1 MDYELLSRPA
11 ILAPIFLAISYIIYQ
26 IFLKPS
32 PVSQLNLPIVGARPG
47 DWFPY
52 TQAKWRNYRDFRSA
66 ALEADRLSRET
77 NPKNPHQAAL
87 FPVFGGTPN
96 LIHLPRSEIKFVID
110 QPDPAV
116 VDMHGQVMDGM
127 QMDYI
132 LSDPHLVKDPVW
144 ASHHK
149 MITTMLTS
157 QIPNL
162 VPDVAD
168 ETAWLFN
175 HLWELEPGQ
184 SKDVLVYDT
193 LRRVI
198 SGMTN
203 RVTVGL
209 PLCPEEG
216 FLDVSVS
223 HASLVYT
230 TGQVLSWVW
239 KPFKPPVAL
248 VTTVPLKRKSHQFC
262 ELLRP
267 EVKRRLAEYD
277 AHQADLEKK
286 SLSGAVKT
294 DFLQWC
300 INQAKTLGSPYLLSP
315 ETLAGRITLIN
326 FSGIHTTAFAVT
338 HAVLDLVY
346 SPNREQIIAE
356 LREEI
361 ESCLDKYGEPV
372 DAKSETKKR
381 RQWNKA
387 TLNAM
392 HKLDSL
398 LRESGRLNSIV
409 NIGLPRKV
417 SAPEGL
423 LTPHSKIRI
432 PKGAAIVVPAYAVFR
447 DPETYPSP
455 DEFKPFRFV
464 EQRADGS
471 EENGT
476 RAGKAFPSTS
486 ADYLVFGQGKS
497 ACPGRFFVANELMLV
512 MAHIVL
518 NYDLA
523 PGEGQTSRPEN
534 KWYGMNVLP
543 DLGARIRITRREK
556 TYFS

>member
-11 ILAPIFLAISYIIYQ
+11 ILAPIFLAISYMIYQ

-52 TQAKWRNYRDFRSA
+52 TQAQWRNYRDFRAA
-66 ALEADRLSRET
+66 ALEADRLSRAA
-77 NPKNPHQAAL
+77 NPENPHQAVL
-87 FPVFGGTPN
+87 FPVLGGTPN

-110 QPDPAV
+110 QPDSAV
-116 VDMHGQVMDGM
+116 VDMHGQVIDNM
-127 QMDYI
+127 QLDYI
-132 LSDPHLVKDPVW
+132 LSDPHLVRDPIW
-144 ASHHK
+144 STHRK
-149 MITTMLTS
+149 MITTTLTS

-162 VPDVAD
+162 VPDLAD

-175 HLWELEPGQ
+175 QLWELDPGQ
-184 SKDVLVYDT
+184 SKDVLVFDE

-198 SGMTN
+198 SGTTN
-203 RVTVGL
+203 RVTIGL
-209 PLCPEEG
+209 PLCRDKE
-216 FLDVSVS
+216 FLDISVS
-223 HASLVYT
+223 HASLVST
-230 TGQVLSWVW
+230 TGQVMSWIW
-239 KPFKPPVAL
+239 KPFKPLVAL
-248 VTTVPLKRKSHQFC
+248 VTAVPLKRKTHQFY

-277 AHQADLEKK
+277 AHQADLEKR
-286 SLSGAVKT
+286 SLSGAVRN

-315 ETLAGRITLIN
+315 ETLAGRIALVN
-326 FSGIHTTAFAVT
+326 FAGIHTTAFAVT
-338 HAVLDLVY
+338 HALLDLVY

-356 LREEI
+356 LRQEI
-361 ESCLDKYGEPV
+361 ESCLNKYGEPV
-372 DAKSETKKR
+372 DDASETTKQKL
-381 RQWNKA
+381 WNKTA
-387 TLNAM
+387 LNAM

-409 NIGLPRKV
+409 HLGLPRKV

-423 LTPHSKIRI
+423 LTTHSKIRI
-432 PKGAAIVVPAYAVFR
+432 PKGTVIAVPAYAVFR

-455 DEFKPFRFV
+455 DEFRPFRFA
-464 EQRADGS
+464 EQRTDS
-471 EENGT
+471 TEKNGT

-486 ADYLVFGQGKS
+486 AEYLGFGHGKN
-497 ACPGRFFVANELMLV
+497 ACPGRFFVANELKLV

-523 PGEGQTSRPEN
+523 PGEGQMSRPEN
-534 KWYGMNVLP
+534 KWYGMNMLP
-543 DLGARIRITRREK
+543 DLGSRIRVTRREK
-556 TYFS
+556 TSFI

>member
-1 MDYELLSRPA
+1 MDPELFSRPA
-11 ILAPIFLAISYIIYQ
+11 ILAPIFLAISYIVYQ

-52 TQAKWRNYRDFRSA
+52 TQAQWRNYRDFRAA
-66 ALEADRLSRET
+66 ALEADRLSRAA
-77 NPKNPHQAAL
+77 NPENPHQAVL
-87 FPVFGGTPN
+87 FPVLGGTPN
-96 LIHLPRSEIKFVID
+96 LIYLPRSEIKFVID
-110 QPDPAV
+110 QPDPV
-116 VDMHGQVMDGM
+116 GVDMHGQVVDTM
-127 QMDYI
+127 QLDYI
-132 LSDPHLVKDPVW
+132 LSDPHLVRDPIW
-144 ASHHK
+144 STHHK
-149 MITTMLTS
+149 MVATTLTS

-162 VPDVAD
+162 VPDLAD
-168 ETAWLFN
+168 ETAWLFK
-175 HLWELEPGQ
+175 HLWELDPGQ
-184 SKDVLVYDT
+184 SKDVLVFDT

-198 SGMTN
+198 SGTTN

-209 PLCPEEG
+209 PLCRDEE
-216 FLDVSVS
+216 FQHVSVS
-223 HASLVYT
+223 HASLVAT
-230 TGQVLSWVW
+230 TGQVMSWIW
-239 KPFKPPVAL
+239 KPFKPLVAL
-248 VTTVPLKRKSHQFC
+248 VTAMPLKRISHRFC

-277 AHQADLEKK
+277 AHQAALEKK
-286 SLSGAVKT
+286 SSSGAVRN
-294 DFLQWC
+294 DFLQWT
-300 INQAKTLGSPYLLSP
+300 INQAKTVGSPYLLSP
-315 ETLAGRITLIN
+315 ETLAGRIALLN

-338 HAVLDLVY
+338 HALLDLVY

-361 ESCLDKYGEPV
+361 ESCLDKYGEPRW
-372 DAKSETKKR
+372 KK
-381 RQWNKA
+381 A
-387 TLNAM
+387 SLNAM

-432 PKGAAIVVPAYAVFR
+432 PKGTSIAVPAYAVFR

-455 DEFKPFRFV
+455 DEFKPFRFA
-464 EQRADGS
+464 EQRADSS
-471 EENGT
+471 EENST
-476 RAGKAFPSTS
+476 RARAGKAFPSTS
-486 ADYLVFGQGKS
+486 AEYLVFGHGKT

-518 NYDLA
+518 HYDLG
-523 PGEGQTSRPEN
+523 PGKGQTSRPEN

-543 DLGARIRITRREK
+543 DLGASIRVTRREK
-556 TYFS
+556 TSFS